1 MPGAVTARGA
11 RPRPRA
17 ALIAGAVAALAA
29 AAVLGWAL
37 WGGSGEPGGYP
48 PGPVP
53 GAQDPPA
60 SATRPGATAPGAT
73 VPGGTVPGGTARPGI
88 TGGTETGGPGAAGF
102 LAELGAIDPA
112 LTADPAGAL
121 AGGRAI
127 CQDLAARR
135 PDETV
140 LGNAAKHFRLGAA
153 PADRARTALIVD
165 AAHNHLCP

>member
-1 MPGAVTARGA
+1 VPGVVTARGA
-11 RPRPRA
+11 RPRPRT

-37 WGGSGEPGGYP
+37 WGGSGDPGGYP

-60 SATRPGATAPGAT
+60 SVTRPGATPPGAT
-73 VPGGTVPGGTARPGI
+73 AGPGI
-88 TGGTETGGPGAAGF
+88 TGGADTGGPGAAGF